1 MLLYFLYNDYIV
13 CSGFTAILG
22 DLLDKLDIP
31 NIETGVEI
39 NMSSSKAIAQLK
51 KKYDWNNLSA
61 SDKYKLVSEQMN
73 FMIKSILGNYI
84 INKFN
89 NNIDGETILSAV
101 KVIYNGVYENGIRK
115 SELDKIMKAN
125 NDHNIFEF
133 GDSIFKEKNK

>member
-39 NMSSSKAIAQLK
+39 NMSSSKVIAQLK
-51 KKYDWNNLSA
+51 KKYDWNN
-61 SDKYKLVSEQMN
+61 
-73 FMIKSILGNYI
+73 
-84 INKFN
+84 
-89 NNIDGETILSAV
+89 LSAV